1 MMRLENQVAIISG
14 AGSGIGKATALRFA
28 REGAD
33 IVIVYHRNDENA
45 QKSAR
50 MIEELGRKVLVCKAD
65 VGNVPAFREVVDK
78 TFETFNRVDILVN
91 NAGVF
96 IPTPLLEMTEEVWYE
111 TLDTNLKAALFC
123 TQAVARYWV
132 EEGRGGKVINIGSV
146 HATRSWPNNTAYA
159 SSRAGLRGL
168 TMLMAQELAPYKI
181 NVNMVSPGLIA
192 TRIPREW
199 WEKPEFRERAQNEIA
214 LKRMGEPEEVAG
226 LVFFLACNDGDYV
239 TGSEYIMDG
248 GLLLYSYSI

>member
-1 MMRLENQVAIISG
+1 MLKDQVAIISG
-14 AGSGIGKATALRFA
+14 ARSGIGKAIALRFA
-28 REGAD
+28 NEGAD
-33 IVIVYHRNDENA
+33 VVIVDKRDDEDT
-45 QKSAR
+45 QRSAS

-65 VGNVPAFREVVDK
+65 VGNVSAFREVVEK
-78 TFETFNRVDILVN
+78 TLEKFNRIDILVN

-123 TQAVARYWV
+123 TQAVAQYWV
-132 EEGRGGKVINIGSV
+132 KEERGGKVVNIGSV

-159 SSRAGLRGL
+159 TSRAGLRGL
-168 TMLMAQELAPYKI
+168 TMLMAQELAPHKI

-199 WEKPEFRERAQNEIA
+199 WQTSEFRERALNEIA
-214 LKRMGEPEEVAG
+214 LKRMGEPKEVAG
-226 LVFFLACNDGDYV
+226 LVFFLVSEEGNYV